1 MMFNKSLIKTA
12 LKETRQN
19 FLWITTVFL
28 YSYIFFCSDR
38 STAALVYVIV
48 AVGSSRVILKMQM
61 FKSQYLGRNEWF
73 SK

>member
-28 YSYIFFCSDR
+28 YFYIFFAPIAQPLLWSMLLQLL
-38 STAALVYVIV
+38 AAV
-48 AVGSSRVILKMQM
+48 ASS
-61 FKSQYLGRNEWF
+61 
-73 SK
+73 